1 MLRTCLVALAVA
13 VIAGAPVSAAEVG
26 TPALKSIEAIA
37 FGPDGL
43 LLIGDGKGAQIVS
56 VETGDTTPREWT
68 VKDIADIKGQLAGRI
83 GATAKGI
90 EITKLAVNPASRVAY
105 VAVRKLDG
113 KQDMILT
120 ISGDGKIN
128 EFALEKV
135 KHTVYALPVDSK
147 DGNPK
152 ITDLTWAGDRIL
164 AAATAGQTFKSRF
177 YSMMVNAK
185 ADVVPVS
192 FGTDTYHVAHK
203 RWETD
208 APIRTVIPY
217 EENGKKYLVGA
228 FTCTPIVK
236 YALEDMTAG
245 ARVKGVSVIEL
256 GNGNTPQSMF
266 TYEKDGKT
274 YILMNVFRMF
284 HKQSPV
290 GPSPYWTARVDH
302 EILKETEK
310 VNKDAPRRVNDNAAN
325 KPLTDR
331 AVVAPDYHGVMLM
344 SRLNATQ
351 ALTIRTDGKD
361 NISMAVLALP

>member
-1 MLRTCLVALAVA
+1 MVMLRTCLVALAVA

-26 TPALKSIEAIA
+26 TPAIKSIEAIA

-56 VETGDTTPREWT
+56 VETGDTTPRDWT

-90 EITKLAVNPASRVAY
+90 EIIKLAVNPASRVAY

-128 EFALEKV
+128 EFSLEKV
-135 KHTVYALPVDSK
+135 KHTVYPLSAGDSAPVT
-147 DGNPK
+147 K
-152 ITDLTWAGDRIL
+152 ITDLTWADGRIL
-164 AAATAGQTFKSRF
+164 AAALAKDSFASKILS
-177 YSMMVNAK
+177 VNASGPG
-185 ADVVPVS
+185 AAS
-192 FGTDTYHVAHK
+192 CISTETYHVAHG
-203 RWETD
+203 RWETN

-236 YALEDMTAG
+236 YALDDMTAG
-245 ARVKGVSVIEL
+245 ARVKGVSVVEL

-284 HKQSPV
+284 HKQNPV

-302 EILKETEK
+302 TILKETEK
-310 VNKDAPRRVNDNAAN
+310 VNQNALQRVNKGDAS
-325 KPLTDR
+325 KGLTDR
-331 AVVAPDYHGVMLM
+331 AVIAQDFHGVMLM

-351 ALTIRTDGKD
+351 ALAIRTDGKD
-361 NISMAVLALP
+361 NISLAVLALP